1 MKKFANPFLNS
12 GESKK
17 EDDFLNS
24 QSKNYNYDTWFED
37 KNSSNGLKK
46 INNDWN
52 IDYKLETK
60 EEENPFAKKQYPNK
74 VVENN
79 QSQYLKNRDFFMHS
93 RNEEY
98 NEPRELEDENRTYLC
113 ENEIDDNKLLLKV
126 NKYAFDKVNEIP
138 VPEEKNNKEK
148 INFNSNENLN
158 FANNGIDT
166 KHDYSETK
174 EIGHQPLVSN
184 QEANNVV
191 FDTNNLFF
199 ETKEQNQNNFYAE
212 QHDKNLINQNLINEK
227 TDANQIED
235 ASLHQK
241 KERDNQFV
249 VKCMPLFN
257 FNFGW
262 TYLKIENS
270 KNYLF
275 SQESKESNIKIAIKD
290 FPGPIKL
297 EKNASYIT
305 NTYNKLFE
313 YMNAILNI
321 VPNTSYVSISK
332 KFSWTLLNEILLN
345 KKISFYELI
354 SSSSKFQDSLLN
366 YIETFF
372 FPFYE
377 PNINLEEFKNEV
389 DCLLNLLN
397 LNQQQY
403 ADLIEDNQWETI
415 FFAKL
420 FLVNQKTQ
428 EMAKDVKD
436 ILINYIERT
445 YKKGYPIYTF
455 TLLKLGKYEKFYE
468 NSQLFT
474 DFPMLYLWFLLKI
487 VGNFDEKMWK
497 SLLETLFYQLNDVKK
512 DSFLQFS
519 FLLLCMGFENENMNL
534 LLQQNNST
542 QMIQMFET
550 FFFLVNSL
558 TNFQYD
564 TSKFLYKNLF
574 PTFIKHAYNLSE
586 NDFHE
591 KAIEYVNL
599 IESSKN
605 IFFHLEK
612 NWYFMNSLRE
622 IKQRLIANIG
632 NFYSPKDKK
641 LLCINLETEKSPRH
655 INKTSS
661 SNDFREEMNKNNN
674 EKDFSH
680 FKKNF
685 YSYMNSALDIIKNP
699 ISEMKKNIK
708 SNEKP
713 SIEKNS
719 KNNDFYYDND
729 LKTWILN
736 GVPASSQNEEQEEKS
751 EIKEKEVAP
760 VEEKKYIP
768 PPMITK
774 SIQFFLF
781 IIYLIYQKLSS
792 RKRREDPKK

>member
-1 MKKFANPFLNS
+1 MKKYANPFLNS
-12 GESKK
+12 GDSKK
-17 EDDFLNS
+17 EDDFPIPKT
-24 QSKNYNYDTWFED
+24 QNYDYDTWFEENPTKD
-37 KNSSNGLKK
+37 ANKA
-46 INNDWN
+46 NNDWN
-52 IDYKLETK
+52 IDYKIETK
-60 EEENPFAKKQYPNK
+60 KEENPFAKKQYSNK
-74 VVENN
+74 EAENQN
-79 QSQYLKNRDFFMHS
+79 QYLKNRDFFMHY
-93 RNEEY
+93 RNENY
-98 NEPRELEDENRTYLC
+98 NEPQELEDENRTYFC

-126 NKYAFDKVNEIP
+126 NKYAFDKVNEISAS
-138 VPEEKNNKEK
+138 EEKNNNEK
-148 INFNSNENLN
+148 INFNSKENLN
-158 FANNGIDT
+158 LADN
-166 KHDYSETK
+166 
-174 EIGHQPLVSN
+174 EIVYNEPSNKFSVPN
-184 QEANNVV
+184 QEANHIV
-191 FDTNNLFF
+191 FESNNLAF
-199 ETKEQNQNNFYAE
+199 EVKEQSPNNFNVE
-212 QHDKNLINQNLINEK
+212 KHDKNLIIQNNIEK
-227 TDANQIED
+227 LNANQIED
-235 ASLHQK
+235 PPLSQK
-241 KERDNQFV
+241 IENDYNNKFG
-249 VKCMPLFN
+249 VKCLPLFN

-262 TYLKIENS
+262 TYLKMDRN
-270 KNYLF
+270 KNILF
-275 SQESKESNIKIAIKD
+275 SQETNESLIKIAIKE

-297 EKNASYIT
+297 EKNANYVT

-313 YMNAILNI
+313 YMNKILNI
-321 VPNTSYVSISK
+321 LPNTSYTTISK

-345 KKISFYELI
+345 KKISFYEMVL
-354 SSSSKFQDSLLN
+354 SSSKFQETLIS

-377 PNINLEEFKNEV
+377 SNLNLEEFKNEV
-389 DCLLNLLN
+389 DCLLNLLH

-420 FLVNQKTQ
+420 FLVSQKTQ

-436 ILINYIERT
+436 ILVNYIERT
-445 YKKGYPIYTF
+445 YKKGYPIYIF

-468 NSQLFT
+468 NSQLFS

-512 DSFLQFS
+512 DTFLQFS
-519 FLLLCMGFENENMNL
+519 FLLLCLGFENDNMNL

-542 QMIQMFET
+542 HLVQMFET
-550 FFFLVNSL
+550 FFFLANSL

-564 TSKFLYKNLF
+564 TSRFLYKNLF
-574 PTFIKHAYNLSE
+574 PAFIKHAYDLSE

-599 IESSKN
+599 IESSKSL
-605 IFFHLEK
+605 FFHLEK

-641 LLCINLETEKSPRH
+641 LLFINLENEKSPKH

-661 SNDFREEMNKNNN
+661 SNDFRNEINKNNN
-674 EKDFSH
+674 SSNENDFSH

-685 YSYMNSALDIIKNP
+685 YSYMNSALGMIKKP
-699 ISEMKKNIK
+699 INEMKKNIQ

-713 SIEKNS
+713 TNEKNS
-719 KNNDFYYDND
+719 DFYYDND

-736 GVPASSQNEEQEEKS
+736 GVPASQNEEPEEKT
-751 EIKEKEVAP
+751 EIKEKEAVI
-760 VEEKKYIP
+760 EEKKYVP

-774 SIQFFLF
+774 SLLNFYYKFF
-781 IIYLIYQKLSS
+781 I
-792 RKRREDPKK
+792 